1 MLGTQPVFNKE
12 IQCQVYVSADVL
24 FLFFLR
30 NRILEGIFEGKIFIL
45 VSTSNG
51 TKILEESEQEKIGGQ
66 FGYNE
71 KGLILDLQNLGLRG
85 DPLFADKVT

>member
-1 MLGTQPVFNKE
+1 M
-12 IQCQVYVSADVL
+12 S
-24 FLFFLR
+24 
-30 NRILEGIFEGKIFIL
+30 FEGKIFIL

-71 KGLILDLQNLGLRG
+71 KGQILDSQNLGLRG
-85 DPLFADKVT
+85 DHLFASKVTQPRFSFL